1 MRNDLAPEIVIAGG
15 VHAVKGSANRF
26 PPGERQQENG
36 PGLSRNAVIAAVT
49 RAILGP
55 NHDFLLK
62 QVAGTKL
69 DVTALLGP
77 EDTGRDAPAATRPG
91 GLRRPKAI

>member
-1 MRNDLAPEIVIAGG
+1 MRNDLVPEIVIAGG
-15 VHAVKGSANRF
+15 VYAVKGSANRF
-26 PPGERQQENG
+26 PPGERPQENG
-36 PGLSRNAVIAAVT
+36 PRLSRNAVIAAVT

-55 NHDFLLK
+55 NHDFMLK
-62 QVAGTKL
+62 QMAGPTL

-91 GLRRPKAI
+91 GLRRPKVI

>member
-15 VHAVKGSANRF
+15 VYAVKGSANRF

-36 PGLSRNAVIAAVT
+36 PSLSRNAVIAAVT

-55 NHDFLLK
+55 NHELPLK
-62 QVAGTKL
+62 QMAGTKL

-77 EDTGRDAPAATRPG
+77 EDTGRDAPLPPAPAA
-91 GLRRPKAI
+91 

>member
-1 MRNDLAPEIVIAGG
+1 M
-15 VHAVKGSANRF
+15 
-26 PPGERQQENG
+26 
-36 PGLSRNAVIAAVT
+36 IAAVT

-69 DVTALLGP
+69 DVTALRGP
-77 EDTGRDAPAATRPG
+77 EDTGRDAPLPPAPAA
-91 GLRRPKAI
+91 